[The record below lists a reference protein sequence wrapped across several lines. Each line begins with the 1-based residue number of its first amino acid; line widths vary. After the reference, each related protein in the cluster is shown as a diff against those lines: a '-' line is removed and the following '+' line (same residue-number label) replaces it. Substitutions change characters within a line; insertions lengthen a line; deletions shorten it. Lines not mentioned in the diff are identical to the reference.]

1 MIQQPQYSNHY
12 VIVEQHTHLCCVF
25 GRVGLCCMFVYV
37 CIYVDKKMGCLGSY
51 YSVGVIY
58 CLLIEFMAKRGAYY
72 TRQFVQGK
80 KFGTILLTGREKGS
94 EKLLW

>member
-1 MIQQPQYSNHY
+1 
-12 VIVEQHTHLCCVF
+12 
-25 GRVGLCCMFVYV
+25 
-37 CIYVDKKMGCLGSY
+37 MGCLGSY